1 MSNSN
6 FEKKIFSRKEIAQQC
21 KNWQKNENR
30 ICFTNG
36 CFDILHVGHVKYLS
50 EAKALGD
57 LLVVGLN
64 SDSSIKKL
72 DKGPN
77 RPINAEYDRAYLLAA
92 LEFVD
97 GIIIFHEETPEALIN
112 EIRPNVLVK
121 GGDYDPNEVEKSHPK
136 YIMGR
141 DVVLKNGGVVKT
153 IDFVDGFST
162 TETLKKM

>member
-1 MSNSN
+1 M
-6 FEKKIFSRKEIAQQC
+6 
-21 KNWQKNENR
+21 
-30 ICFTNG
+30 
-36 CFDILHVGHVKYLS
+36 
-50 EAKALGD
+50 
-57 LLVVGLN
+57 VVGLN

-141 DVVLKNGGVVKT
+141 DVVLKNGAVARGRLARAAT
-153 IDFVDGFST
+153 A
-162 TETLKKM
+162 

>member
-1 MSNSN
+1 MS
-6 FEKKIFSRKEIAQQC
+6 
-21 KNWQKNENR
+21 
-30 ICFTNG
+30 
-36 CFDILHVGHVKYLS
+36 
-50 EAKALGD
+50 
-57 LLVVGLN
+57 
-64 SDSSIKKL
+64 
-72 DKGPN
+72 
-77 RPINAEYDRAYLLAA
+77 A

>member
-1 MSNSN
+1 MLRMKRAKTHLTN
-6 FEKKIFSRKEIAQQC
+6 KKINIQNLERHVSSWKSEGLS
-21 KNWQKNENR
+21 

-57 LLVVGLN
+57 FLVVGLN

-136 YIMGR
+136 YIVGR
-141 DVVLKNGGVVKT
+141 DVV
-153 IDFVDGFST
+153 
-162 TETLKKM
+162 